1 MKSKVCMMSE
11 ITVLPEFILFD
22 QGEAHF
28 AKERGKG
35 RVWINETSS
44 YKPDCVQ
51 CFVEEHVKYYIICML
66 AHFLNSVSA
75 LHDDYY
81 GIEMARIQQG
91 WLVK

>member
-35 RVWINETSS
+35 RV
-44 YKPDCVQ
+44 
-51 CFVEEHVKYYIICML
+51 
-66 AHFLNSVSA
+66 
-75 LHDDYY
+75 
-81 GIEMARIQQG
+81 
-91 WLVK
+91 